1 MLALPKEPEATSP
14 LSLHQLM
21 FIIEFSEIIL
31 NKCNVHTGQEEVSKL
46 KNDFVAF
53 YNKNTKMK
61 TPIRVAFL
69 N

>member
-1 MLALPKEPEATSP
+1 MLPLPKEPEATSP
-14 LSLHQLM
+14 LSLHQLV
-21 FIIEFSEIIL
+21 FIIFSEIII

>member
-1 MLALPKEPEATSP
+1 
-14 LSLHQLM
+14 M

-31 NKCNVHTGQEEVSKL
+31 NKFNVHTGQEEVSKL